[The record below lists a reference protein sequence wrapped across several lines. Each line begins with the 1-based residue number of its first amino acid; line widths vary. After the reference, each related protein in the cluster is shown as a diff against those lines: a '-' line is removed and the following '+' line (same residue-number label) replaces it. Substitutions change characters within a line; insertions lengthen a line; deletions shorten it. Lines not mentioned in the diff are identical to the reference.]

1 MLLRGIHAK
10 AIKYDASS
18 FYSKHIHVQEKVK
31 TMLDLRFVRSSPDV
45 IRADL
50 KKRNDSEKLV
60 WVDDLLKKDIRS
72 RELKMETDLLR
83 QRRNTIAREIN
94 AARKS
99 GQDTNVLLAEATS
112 LPQKIKDRDEEQEEI
127 TKAIHNYLMRL
138 PNILHESVPVG
149 KDDTENVELRCVGS
163 KRKFDF
169 ELKNHGQLAAEQGW
183 ADFERATKISGAGFY
198 FLKSSLV
205 LLDLAL
211 QRFSIDLLAHKGYI
225 PIIPPYMITRQSYE
239 GVTDLDDFEKVMYK
253 IDGDDMYLIATSEHP
268 IGAMHQDEI
277 FEEKNLPLRLAGISP
292 CFRREIGA
300 HGLDTKGLFRVHQFT
315 KVEQFVF
322 CRPEDS
328 WQIHEE
334 LLVNAE
340 EVFQKLQ
347 IPYRVVS
354 ICTGDIGTVAAKKY
368 DIEAW
373 MPRENAYKEVV
384 SCSNCTSYQ
393 AVRLN
398 IRVRDRNDF
407 ESKRHVHTL
416 NSTAIATSRVIRAIL
431 ENYQNPDGSVEIPPV
446 LRSYMNDREYL

>member
-1 MLLRGIHAK
+1 
-10 AIKYDASS
+10 
-18 FYSKHIHVQEKVK
+18 
-31 TMLDLRFVRSSPDV
+31 MLDIRFVRSSPDV

-50 KKRNDSEKLV
+50 KKRNDRDKLT
-60 WVDDLLKKDIRS
+60 WVDDLLKKDTRS
-72 RELKMETDLLR
+72 RELKMETDVLR

-99 GQDTNVLLAEATS
+99 GQDVKVLLAEAAD
-112 LPQKIKDRDEEQEEI
+112 LPRKIKDLDAEQEEI
-127 TKAIHNYLMRL
+127 SRVIHHYLMRL
-138 PNILHESVPVG
+138 PNILHDSVPVG
-149 KDDTENVELRCVGS
+149 KDDTGNVEIKRVGTP
-163 KRKFDF
+163 RIFDF
-169 ELKNHGQLAAEQGW
+169 ELKSHGQLAADQGW

-198 FLKSSLV
+198 FLKGSLV

-211 QRFSIDLLAHKGYI
+211 QRFSIDLLAQKGYT
-225 PIIPPYMITRQSYE
+225 PVIPPYMINRLSYE

-268 IGAMHQDEI
+268 IGAMYQDEI
-277 FEEKNLPLRLAGISP
+277 FEDRDLPLRLAGISP

-322 CRPEDS
+322 CRSEDS

-334 LLVNAE
+334 LLANAE
-340 EVFQKLQ
+340 DVFQKLR

-373 MPRENAYKEVV
+373 MPRESAFKEVV

-398 IRVRDRNDF
+398 IKVRDKSDF

-416 NSTAIATSRVIRAIL
+416 NSTAVATSRVIRAIL
-431 ENYQNPDGSVEIPPV
+431 ENYQNEDGSVEIPRL
-446 LRSYMNDREYL
+446 LRPYMNDREYL